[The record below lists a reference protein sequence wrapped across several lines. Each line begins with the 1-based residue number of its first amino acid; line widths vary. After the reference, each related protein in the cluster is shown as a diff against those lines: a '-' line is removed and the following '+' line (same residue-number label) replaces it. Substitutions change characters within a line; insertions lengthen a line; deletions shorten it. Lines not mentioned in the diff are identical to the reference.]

1 MVTERDLIPHHFND
15 TVLVDLKTNGG
26 LKYCTTQ
33 MFKTFYAIE
42 KNLEP
47 LLKDDKVF
55 IRESFDKVV
64 DTLSS
69 DLEVPVTCCEDH
81 RSELLPK
88 LILDNII
95 MRYRFEVK
103 RRRREEKSK

>member
-1 MVTERDLIPHHFND
+1 
-15 TVLVDLKTNGG
+15 
-26 LKYCTTQ
+26 